1 MHSYGRLG
9 RVLVTNGFSHW
20 RNFEY
25 LSVLCSALLF
35 LLSGALLFL
44 DGIELCG
51 AFVLEDRVAGLH
63 CPHLAHLVL
72 LERIAV
78 GLLER

>member
-1 MHSYGRLG
+1 M
-9 RVLVTNGFSHW
+9 NGVSHW

-25 LSVLCSALLF
+25 LSVLRPTLLF
-35 LLSGALLFL
+35 LLCGALLLL
-44 DGIELCG
+44 DGIELRR

-72 LERIAV
+72 LKKIAI